1 MKVSSSIAHL
11 HCDQLTAHRI
21 ARILDDGIESDAV
34 AYSAVEGDDG
44 CWQVAVHFRDAA
56 DQARIRELITLA
68 AGKGASEKLVIEQL
82 AAKDW
87 VATSL
92 AGLTPVRAGRFI
104 IHGAHDRTHLRAHDV
119 GIEIEAALAF
129 GTGHHGT
136 TRGCLAA
143 LSDLAKRGRRRK
155 TLDVGTGTGVLAIAS
170 ALAFRTRVVATDI
183 DKKAVEV
190 ARLNLRR
197 NRTAAFVTLVHAAGI
212 NSPVVAAGGPYDLI
226 TANILLKPLTSI
238 SVSLRQLASS
248 GARIILSGLLPTD
261 VNAALPIYRAQG
273 LFLEKKILLD
283 GWATLVLRRRTIAK
297 KAGRTARHLPA
308 SDQLL

>member
-1 MKVSSSIAHL
+1 M
-11 HCDQLTAHRI
+11 
-21 ARILDDGIESDAV
+21 
-34 AYSAVEGDDG
+34 
-44 CWQVAVHFRDAA
+44 
-56 DQARIRELITLA
+56 
-68 AGKGASEKLVIEQL
+68 
-82 AAKDW
+82 
-87 VATSL
+87 
-92 AGLTPVRAGRFI
+92 
-104 IHGAHDRTHLRAHDV
+104 
-119 GIEIEAALAF
+119 
-129 GTGHHGT
+129 
-136 TRGCLAA
+136 
-143 LSDLAKRGRRRK
+143 
-155 TLDVGTGTGVLAIAS
+155 
-170 ALAFRTRVVATDI
+170 ATDI